1 MSAPLFVTACSL
13 TKEAGGVFEYDGGA
27 AILASLEQHQA
38 EVLVERR
45 NAVRKLVKGGG
56 DADWQGI
63 RLADHPHNLTLAQGD
78 DFGGTRRVD
87 YMPAIDRYKGRFFL
101 ALDAESRQRCK
112 AERRTLVLS
121 GLYGMLLAGEPIQI
135 YSCPL
140 TPDVAEIWQE
150 DSLLTAMLC
159 GYVQRN
165 GIACVVDLT
174 AMEAYRRLI
183 DWQTVAK
190 HAGVMHCF
198 DAAAAGE
205 YALTSFGGVFRQLL
219 SMDAEGLYALERE
232 GGPIGTC
239 SLHANREPPS
249 GYPRE
254 VWQPYQAD
262 EVLRGA
268 LPGRSASRFGSDANA
283 APWGF
288 DMGSRFF
295 GDVRR
300 RGKRDFG
307 SIVGAIVEICQ
318 APVSR
323 SNPRVRPLEGHGG
336 RLWRYRVG
344 EDWRLVYEPDGARRV
359 VRLLRFGPRGD
370 IYKSL
375 AP

>member
-27 AILASLEQHQA
+27 AILASLEQRLA
-38 EVLVERR
+38 ESLMERR

-63 RLADHPHNLTLAQGD
+63 QLADHPHNRTLAQGE
-78 DFGGTRRVD
+78 DFGGTRRVE

-112 AERRTLVLS
+112 TERRTLILS
-121 GLYGMLLAGEPIQI
+121 GLYGMLLAGEPIQL

-140 TPDVAEIWQE
+140 TPDVAKIWQE
-150 DSLLTAMLC
+150 DSLLTSMLC
-159 GYVQRN
+159 GYVQGN

-183 DWQTVAK
+183 DWQTVAN

-219 SMDAEGLYALERE
+219 SMDAEELFALERE
-232 GGPIGTC
+232 GRLIGTC
-239 SLHANREPPS
+239 SLHANPEPPS

-254 VWQPYQAD
+254 VWQPDQAD
-262 EVLRGA
+262 EILRGA
-268 LPGRSASRFGSDANA
+268 LPGRSASRLGSDANA

-288 DMGSRFF
+288 DMGSRFYR
-295 GDVRR
+295 DVRK
-300 RGKRDFG
+300 RGRRDFAT
-307 SIVGAIVEICQ
+307 IVGAVVEICR
-318 APVSR
+318 APLSR
-323 SNPRVRPLEGHGG
+323 GNPRVKPLEGHGG

-344 EDWRLVYEPDGARRV
+344 NDWRLVYEPDGARRV
-359 VRLLRFGPRGD
+359 VRLLRFGSRGD
-370 IYKSL
+370 VYKSL